1 METCWIKTPIHG
13 AFKEF
18 YTVLQLQIPKHNF
31 NVVRTLIWSLP
42 IILIENEIMM
52 QHSRHSVC
60 SLAIFKERLFSACYE
75 KNPVT
80 YTSSKF
86 FLESSILTEWSR
98 NPSSNWDA
106 DWKGRNK
113 MGRGVRFSFS
123 LSSAFALQNC
133 RSLKKWKEYEPD
145 HYNSTITGQDFM
157 QGSIPNFILS
167 EGFCRW
173 LEKHEHLANPWILSF
188 FHFQLTLLSTSID
201 LLSFFLRYPVIFLI
215 NFN

>member
-75 KNPVT
+75 KTPVT

-113 MGRGVRFSFS
+113 MEEVN
-123 LSSAFALQNC
+123 AFHLVSVQPLPFRIVEAWKNEKNMNQTTIILQ
-133 RSLKKWKEYEPD
+133 L
-145 HYNSTITGQDFM
+145 
-157 QGSIPNFILS
+157 
-167 EGFCRW
+167 
-173 LEKHEHLANPWILSF
+173 LAK
-188 FHFQLTLLSTSID
+188 TSCK
-201 LLSFFLRYPVIFLI
+201 VAFLI
-215 NFN
+215 SF

>member
-1 METCWIKTPIHG
+1 MS
-13 AFKEF
+13 
-18 YTVLQLQIPKHNF
+18 
-31 NVVRTLIWSLP
+31 TLTWSLP
-42 IILIENEIMM
+42 IIWIENEIMM

-60 SLAIFKERLFSACYE
+60 SLAIFKEKLFSACYE

-80 YTSSKF
+80 YASSKF

-113 MGRGVRFSFS
+113 MGRSVYFSFTF
-123 LSSAFALQNC
+123 SSACALQNC
-133 RSLKKWKEYEPD
+133 RSLNKWKEYEPD
-145 HYNSTITGQDFM
+145 HCSSTITGQDFM
-157 QGSIPNFILS
+157 QGSIPNFILC

-173 LEKHEHLANPWILSF
+173 LEKHEHLTNPWILSF
-188 FHFQLTLLSTSID
+188 FHFKLTLLRTSID
-201 LLSFFLRYPVIFLI
+201 FASNFLLFFLRYPVRFLI